1 MKIFKKFILINLL
14 ILFTSCGILKDGFI
28 NQKKN
33 NNDEFL
39 VEKKSP
45 LVMPPDY
52 SELPLPNEEDN
63 QTQNM
68 ENSIKNLVTN
78 EQKIT
83 NSSNMESSESRDIE
97 ESLLDKIKNN

>member
-1 MKIFKKFILINLL
+1 MKIFKKFILITLL

-45 LVMPPDY
+45 LVLPPDY
-52 SELPLPNEEDN
+52 SELPQPNTDNN
-63 QTQNM
+63 QTQTK
-68 ENSIKNLVTN
+68 ENPVKNLVTN
-78 EQKIT
+78 EEKIT
-83 NSSNMESSESRDIE
+83 NASKAKSSENRGLE
-97 ESLLDKIKNN
+97 KTLLEKIKNN

>member
-1 MKIFKKFILINLL
+1 MKVFKKLILITLL
-14 ILFTSCGILKDGFI
+14 IVLSSCGILKDGFI

-52 SELPLPNEEDN
+52 SELPLPNKENN
-63 QTQNM
+63 QTQTM

>member
-1 MKIFKKFILINLL
+1 MKVFKKLILITLL
-14 ILFTSCGILKDGFI
+14 ILLSSCGILKDGFI

-52 SELPLPNEEDN
+52 SELPQPNTEKN
-63 QTQNM
+63 QTQTK

-78 EQKIT
+78 DEKIT
-83 NSSNMESSESRDIE
+83 NTSKANSSGSTGLE
-97 ESLLDKIKNN
+97 ESLLEKIKNN

>member
-1 MKIFKKFILINLL
+1 MCIIY
-14 ILFTSCGILKDGFI
+14 
-28 NQKKN
+28 KKN

-78 EQKIT
+78 EPKIT